1 MKLFM
6 RPGKSNKA
14 FCHIYNNLLT
24 IYPMNSDGTQFT
36 GKAGTFLMAANGTVQ
51 NSLRYTLL
59 KEKSFTGLG
68 FIVCNIDIC
77 VRLL

>member
-1 MKLFM
+1 
-6 RPGKSNKA
+6 
-14 FCHIYNNLLT
+14 
-24 IYPMNSDGTQFT
+24 MNSDGTQFT

-51 NSLRYTLL
+51 NSLRYTLP